1 MVKKYLNWVEY
12 KTLLSQK
19 DKFGFM
25 NETARE
31 SINNL
36 KDYNVVLK
44 TFKHR
49 LNLLINAKNLLAKI
63 KTFISFFYINS
74 LPLNNKNRAGLKCRS
89 LKK

>member
-12 KTLLSQK
+12 KTLLFQK

-25 NETARE
+25 HETARE

-36 KDYNVVLK
+36 KDYFI
-44 TFKHR
+44 FKKV
-49 LNLLINAKNLLAKI
+49 KNFL
-63 KTFISFFYINS
+63 SYFYINS
-74 LPLNNKNRAGLKCRS
+74 LPLNNKNNRAGLKHRS